1 MTRPRRL
8 GPPVPRR
15 ALLASMLA
23 VCLGLGL
30 GAGSIPSLTSAQAA
44 QLEAPSPAPVYPSAT
59 PGGDSE
65 DEGTV
70 RIPSVSS
77 QEGNFYLAVTD
88 AALDDVDSERIMDQV
103 RAAVDGQDAKILLGV
118 DQEPN
123 NLKGAGQLVRGMLM
137 FGDSDALSDDWLEN
151 GKTLGYVGEGWI
163 AIGVMLPQEA
173 GDPVEIA
180 VDSGRDV
187 RETAPGSQQRI
198 LEAGQGEFAAGDYT
212 AGITAVALATTQQLQ
227 APPDRTL
234 AKVIA
239 VGALAAAIAFLLAWA
254 WRAKRRKARQ
264 AAAADRNK
272 EAELL
277 ESRIQRASIYLG
289 RHPVPNPGLPQESR
303 LAQVMAELERQRAG
317 SQPGALRAL
326 DTDPDSPQ
334 PQQVSEAQ
342 LAQLRDREHELSL
355 LRGAVQ
361 LAHAF
366 TARPRDSRESWNRI
380 FEYHRARLEDLALF
394 LDLPGAGQLACA
406 QAARTVIITHADE
419 LQLLRTRVGRR
430 GTGAED
436 APGILERLWELRD
449 ELDSVLRDAL
459 EQAGQARLKV
469 PQGLGERMAGKQPA
483 ADALEHDPMAVLRNF
498 LPGSEAC

>member
-1 MTRPRRL
+1 MNCTCCTDLKYPGKL
-8 GPPVPRR
+8 
-15 ALLASMLA
+15 LLAGLFA
-23 VCLGLGL
+23 ALGLGL
-30 GAGSIPSLTSAQAA
+30 GVVPAQAA
-44 QLEAPSPAPVYPSAT
+44 ADPTQPEATAPVYPSAT
-59 PGGDSE
+59 PDDDSA

-70 RIPSVSS
+70 LIPSVTS

-88 AALDDVDSERIMDQV
+88 AALDEVDSERIMDQV
-103 RAAVDGQDAKILLGV
+103 RQAVGEQDAKILLGV

-180 VDSGRDV
+180 VDPGRDV

-239 VGALAAAIAFLLAWA
+239 VGALAAALAFLLAWA

-272 EAELL
+272 QAELL
-277 ESRIQRASIYLG
+277 ESRIQRASIYLD
-289 RHPVPNPGLPQESR
+289 RHPVPDPGRAGESR

-317 SQPGALRAL
+317 SQQGALRAL
-326 DTDPDSPQ
+326 DTAPDSLQ
-334 PQQVSEAQ
+334 SQQVSEAQ
-342 LAQLRDREHELSL
+342 LAQLRDCEHELSL

-366 TARPRDSRESWNRI
+366 TARPRDSRESWNRT
-380 FEYHRARLEDLALF
+380 FAYHRARLEDLALF

-406 QAARTVIITHADE
+406 QAARTVIITHTDE
-419 LQLLRTRVGRR
+419 LQLLHTRLSCRS
-430 GTGAED
+430 TGAD
-436 APGILERLWELRD
+436 TAPGILDRLWELRD
-449 ELDSVLRDAL
+449 ELDGVLHDAL
-459 EQAGQARLKV
+459 AQAGQARLKI
-469 PQGLGERMAGKQPA
+469 PHGLGESMEGAQRKTDP
-483 ADALEHDPMAVLRNF
+483 LEDDPIAVLRNF
-498 LPGSEAC
+498 APGSGTR

>member
-180 VDSGRDV
+180 VDPGRDV

-227 APPDRTL
+227 APPD
-234 AKVIA
+234 
-239 VGALAAAIAFLLAWA
+239 
-254 WRAKRRKARQ
+254 
-264 AAAADRNK
+264 
-272 EAELL
+272 
-277 ESRIQRASIYLG
+277 
-289 RHPVPNPGLPQESR
+289 
-303 LAQVMAELERQRAG
+303 
-317 SQPGALRAL
+317 
-326 DTDPDSPQ
+326 
-334 PQQVSEAQ
+334 
-342 LAQLRDREHELSL
+342 
-355 LRGAVQ
+355 
-361 LAHAF
+361 
-366 TARPRDSRESWNRI
+366 
-380 FEYHRARLEDLALF
+380 
-394 LDLPGAGQLACA
+394 
-406 QAARTVIITHADE
+406 
-419 LQLLRTRVGRR
+419 
-430 GTGAED
+430 
-436 APGILERLWELRD
+436 
-449 ELDSVLRDAL
+449 
-459 EQAGQARLKV
+459 
-469 PQGLGERMAGKQPA
+469 
-483 ADALEHDPMAVLRNF
+483 
-498 LPGSEAC
+498 

>member
-1 MTRPRRL
+1 
-8 GPPVPRR
+8 
-15 ALLASMLA
+15 MLA

-88 AALDDVDSERIMDQV
+88 AALDDMDSERIMDQV

-180 VDSGRDV
+180 VDPGRDV

>member
-1 MTRPRRL
+1 MNRTCCTDLKYPGKL
-8 GPPVPRR
+8 
-15 ALLASMLA
+15 LLAGLFA
-23 VCLGLGL
+23 ALGLGLGL
-30 GAGSIPSLTSAQAA
+30 GAVPAQAA
-44 QLEAPSPAPVYPSAT
+44 ADPTQPEATAPVYPSAT
-59 PGGDSE
+59 PDDDSA

-70 RIPSVSS
+70 LIPSVTS

-88 AALDDVDSERIMDQV
+88 AALDEVDSERIMDQV
-103 RAAVDGQDAKILLGV
+103 RQAVGEQDAKILLGV

-163 AIGVMLPQEA
+163 AIGVMLPEKA

-180 VDSGRDV
+180 VVPGRDV

-239 VGALAAAIAFLLAWA
+239 VGALAAAVAFLLAWA

-272 EAELL
+272 QAELL
-277 ESRIQRASIYLG
+277 ESRIQRASIYLD
-289 RHPVPNPGLPQESR
+289 RHPVPDPGLTRESR

-317 SQPGALRAL
+317 SQPGAWRAL
-326 DTDPDSPQ
+326 GMAPDSLQ

-406 QAARTVIITHADE
+406 QAARTVIITHTDE
-419 LQLLRTRVGRR
+419 LQLLHTRLSRR
-430 GTGAED
+430 SSGAD
-436 APGILERLWELRD
+436 TAPGILDRLWELRD
-449 ELDSVLRDAL
+449 ELDGVLHDAL
-459 EQAGQARLKV
+459 AQAGQARLKI
-469 PQGLGERMAGKQPA
+469 PHGLGESMESAQRKT
-483 ADALEHDPMAVLRNF
+483 DPMEDDPIAVLRNF
-498 LPGSEAC
+498 APGSGTR

>member
-1 MTRPRRL
+1 MNRTCCTDLKYPGKL
-8 GPPVPRR
+8 
-15 ALLASMLA
+15 LLAGLFA
-23 VCLGLGL
+23 ALGLGL
-30 GAGSIPSLTSAQAA
+30 GVVPAQAA
-44 QLEAPSPAPVYPSAT
+44 ADPTQPEATAPVYPSAT
-59 PGGDSE
+59 PDDDSA

-70 RIPSVSS
+70 LIPSVTS

-88 AALDDVDSERIMDQV
+88 AALDEVDSERIMDQV
-103 RAAVDGQDAKILLGV
+103 RQAVGEQDAKILLGV

-180 VDSGRDV
+180 VDPGRDV
-187 RETAPGSQQRI
+187 RGTAPGSQQRI

-239 VGALAAAIAFLLAWA
+239 VGALAAALAFLLAWA
-254 WRAKRRKARQ
+254 WLAKRRKARQ

-272 EAELL
+272 QAELL
-277 ESRIQRASIYLG
+277 ESRIQRASIYLD
-289 RHPVPNPGLPQESR
+289 RHPVPDPGLAGESR

-317 SQPGALRAL
+317 SQQGALRAL
-326 DTDPDSPQ
+326 DTAPDSLQ
-334 PQQVSEAQ
+334 SQQVSEAQ
-342 LAQLRDREHELSL
+342 LAQLRDCEHELSM

-366 TARPRDSRESWNRI
+366 TARPRDSRESWNRT
-380 FEYHRARLEDLALF
+380 FAYHRARLEDLALF

-406 QAARTVIITHADE
+406 QAARTVIITHTDE
-419 LQLLRTRVGRR
+419 LQLLHTRLSCRS
-430 GTGAED
+430 TGAD
-436 APGILERLWELRD
+436 TAPGILDRLWELRD
-449 ELDSVLRDAL
+449 ELDGVLHDGLA
-459 EQAGQARLKV
+459 QARQARLKI
-469 PQGLGERMAGKQPA
+469 PHGLGESMEGAQRKTDP
-483 ADALEHDPMAVLRNF
+483 LEDDPITVLRNF
-498 LPGSEAC
+498 APGSGTR

>member
-1 MTRPRRL
+1 MNRTCCTDLKYPGKL
-8 GPPVPRR
+8 
-15 ALLASMLA
+15 LLAGLFA
-23 VCLGLGL
+23 ALGLGL
-30 GAGSIPSLTSAQAA
+30 GVVPAQAA
-44 QLEAPSPAPVYPSAT
+44 ADPTQPEATAPVYPSAT
-59 PGGDSE
+59 PDDDSA

-70 RIPSVSS
+70 LIPSVTS

-88 AALDDVDSERIMDQV
+88 AALDEVDSERIMDQV
-103 RAAVDGQDAKILLGV
+103 RQAVGEQDAKILLGV

-180 VDSGRDV
+180 VDPGRDV

-239 VGALAAAIAFLLAWA
+239 VGALAATLAFLLAWA

-272 EAELL
+272 QAELL
-277 ESRIQRASIYLG
+277 ESRIQRASIYLN
-289 RHPVPNPGLPQESR
+289 RHPVPDPGLAGESR

-317 SQPGALRAL
+317 SQQGALRAL
-326 DTDPDSPQ
+326 DTAPDSLQ
-334 PQQVSEAQ
+334 SQQVSEKQ
-342 LAQLRDREHELSL
+342 LADLRRRERELSL

-361 LAHAF
+361 LAHDFAG
-366 TARPRDSRESWNRI
+366 RPRDSRESWNRT
-380 FEYHRARLEDLALF
+380 FAYHRARLEDLALF

-406 QAARTVIITHADE
+406 QAARTVIITHTDE
-419 LQLLRTRVGRR
+419 LQLLHTRLSCRS
-430 GTGAED
+430 TGAD
-436 APGILERLWELRD
+436 TAPGILDRLWELRD
-449 ELDSVLRDAL
+449 ELDGVLHDGLA
-459 EQAGQARLKV
+459 QARQARLKI
-469 PQGLGERMAGKQPA
+469 PHGLGESMEGAQRKTDP
-483 ADALEHDPMAVLRNF
+483 LEDDPITVLRNF
-498 LPGSEAC
+498 APGSGTR

>member
-1 MTRPRRL
+1 MNRTCRTDLKYPGKL
-8 GPPVPRR
+8 
-15 ALLASMLA
+15 LLAGLFA
-23 VCLGLGL
+23 ALGLGLGL
-30 GAGSIPSLTSAQAA
+30 GAVPAQAA
-44 QLEAPSPAPVYPSAT
+44 GDPTQPEATAPVYPSAT
-59 PGGDSE
+59 PNEDSA
-65 DEGTV
+65 DDGTV
-70 RIPSVSS
+70 LIPSVTS

-88 AALDDVDSERIMDQV
+88 AALDEVDSESIMDQV
-103 RAAVDGQDAKILLGV
+103 RQAVGEQDAKILLGV

-163 AIGVMLPQEA
+163 AVGVMLPQDA

-180 VDSGRDV
+180 VDPGRDV
-187 RETAPGSQQRI
+187 RESAPGSRERI

-234 AKVIA
+234 SKAIA
-239 VGALAAAIAFLLAWA
+239 LGALGAAIAFLLAWA
-254 WRAKRRKARQ
+254 WRAKRRKAGQ
-264 AAAADRNK
+264 AAAADRIK
-272 EAELL
+272 QAELL
-277 ESRIQRASIYLG
+277 ESRIQQASNYLG
-289 RHPVPNPGLPQESR
+289 RKPVPDLGLPGESR

-317 SQPGALRAL
+317 SQLGARRAL
-326 DTDPDSPQ
+326 DTDPGSPQ
-334 PQQVSEAQ
+334 QEQVSEAQ
-342 LAQLRDREHELSL
+342 LDQLRNREHELSL

-361 LAHAF
+361 LAHAY
-366 TARPRDSRESWNRI
+366 TARPRDAGEAWNRI
-380 FEYHRARLEDLALF
+380 FEYHRERLEDLALF
-394 LDLPGAGQLACA
+394 LDLPGAGQLGCA
-406 QAARTVIITHADE
+406 QAARTVIITHTDE

-436 APGILERLWELRD
+436 SPGILERLWELRD

-459 EQAGQARLKV
+459 GQAGQARLKV

-483 ADALEHDPMAVLRNF
+483 ADALENDPIAVLRNF
-498 LPGSEAC
+498 APGSGTR

>member
-1 MTRPRRL
+1 MNRTCCTDLKYPGKL
-8 GPPVPRR
+8 
-15 ALLASMLA
+15 LLAGLFA
-23 VCLGLGL
+23 ALGLGL
-30 GAGSIPSLTSAQAA
+30 GLGVVPAQAA
-44 QLEAPSPAPVYPSAT
+44 ADPTQPEATAPVYPSAT
-59 PGGDSE
+59 PDDDSA

-70 RIPSVSS
+70 LIPSVTS

-88 AALDDVDSERIMDQV
+88 AALDEVDSERIMDQV
-103 RAAVDGQDAKILLGV
+103 RQAVGEQDAKILLGV

-173 GDPVEIA
+173 GDPVDIA
-180 VDSGRDV
+180 VDPGRDV

-239 VGALAAAIAFLLAWA
+239 VGALAAALAFLLAWA

-272 EAELL
+272 QAELL
-277 ESRIQRASIYLG
+277 ESRIQRASIYLD
-289 RHPVPNPGLPQESR
+289 RHPVPDPGLAGESR

-317 SQPGALRAL
+317 SQQGALRAL
-326 DTDPDSPQ
+326 GMAPDSLQ

-342 LAQLRDREHELSL
+342 LAQLRDREHELSM

-366 TARPRDSRESWNRI
+366 TARPRDSRESWNRT
-380 FEYHRARLEDLALF
+380 FAYHRARLEDLALF

-406 QAARTVIITHADE
+406 QAARTAIITHTDE

-449 ELDSVLRDAL
+449 ELDSVLRDVL
-459 EQAGQARLKV
+459 GQAGQARLKV

-483 ADALEHDPMAVLRNF
+483 ADALENDPIAVLRNF
-498 LPGSEAC
+498 LPGSEAR

>member
-1 MTRPRRL
+1 MNRTCRTDLKYPGKL
-8 GPPVPRR
+8 
-15 ALLASMLA
+15 LLAGLFA
-23 VCLGLGL
+23 ALGLGLGL
-30 GAGSIPSLTSAQAA
+30 GAVPAQAA
-44 QLEAPSPAPVYPSAT
+44 GDPTQPEATAPVYPSAT
-59 PGGDSE
+59 PNEDSA
-65 DEGTV
+65 DDGTV
-70 RIPSVSS
+70 LIPSVTS

-88 AALDDVDSERIMDQV
+88 AALDEVDSESIMDQV
-103 RAAVDGQDAKILLGV
+103 RQAVGEQDAKILLGV

-163 AIGVMLPQEA
+163 AVGVMLPQDA

-180 VDSGRDV
+180 VDPGRDV
-187 RETAPGSQQRI
+187 RESAPGSRERI

-239 VGALAAAIAFLLAWA
+239 VGALAAALAFLLAWA

-272 EAELL
+272 QAELL
-277 ESRIQRASIYLG
+277 ESRIQRASIYLD
-289 RHPVPNPGLPQESR
+289 RHPVPDPGLAGESR

-317 SQPGALRAL
+317 SQQGALRAL
-326 DTDPDSPQ
+326 GMAPDSLQ

-342 LAQLRDREHELSL
+342 LAQLRDREHELSM

-366 TARPRDSRESWNRI
+366 TARPRDSRESWNRT
-380 FEYHRARLEDLALF
+380 FAYHRARLEDLALF

-406 QAARTVIITHADE
+406 QAARTAIITHTDE
-419 LQLLRTRVGRR
+419 LQLLHTRLSRR
-430 GTGAED
+430 SSGAD
-436 APGILERLWELRD
+436 TAPGILDRLWELRD
-449 ELDSVLRDAL
+449 ELDGVLHDAL
-459 EQAGQARLKV
+459 AQARQARLKI
-469 PQGLGERMAGKQPA
+469 PHGLGESMEGAQRKTDP
-483 ADALEHDPMAVLRNF
+483 LEDDPIAVLRNF
-498 LPGSEAC
+498 APGSGTR